1 MTNSKLMIL
10 QPLSPGP
17 TQGGSLDVADGA
29 YGPLR
34 QFLTEY
40 LVAWAFAS
48 QGDEAVLYGGR
59 NPMFDIAAHPEY
71 TDVKS
76 LVEMSPSEQA
86 AWPGYR
92 WKLNTGKSGEVVQYP
107 VEQTNKHGVTRRKTH
122 MALVRL
128 DPDTRFGISV
138 TGSGLQITAEFRWAR
153 IPTRR
158 PGSSTNGSTMNPPS
172 TPTLRRRSSMRIT
185 TRRSGL
191 SGRAAATGLR
201 IGIAVADRSSESIA
215 FVVELAVALTISAD
229 DFGHLCRRL
238 RKATVGR

>member
-10 QPLSPGP
+10 QPLPSGP
-17 TQGGSLDVADGA
+17 IQGGSLDVTDGA

-59 NPMFDIAAHPEY
+59 NPMFDIATHPEY

-86 AWPGYR
+86 AWPGYC
-92 WKLNTGKSGEVVQYP
+92 WKLNTEKSGEVVQYP
-107 VEQTNKHGVTRRKTH
+107 VEQTNKYGVTRRKTH

-138 TGSGLQITAEFRWAR
+138 TGSGLQIAAEFRWAR
-153 IPTRR
+153 ISYMETRVVNEWIKDESAQYAYLEDAKLDAHHFAEIR
-158 PGSSTNGSTMNPPS
+158 PQAGSSPPLDSGSVQS
-172 TPTLRRRSSMRIT
+172 TSDIRS
-185 TRRSGL
+185 
-191 SGRAAATGLR
+191 
-201 IGIAVADRSSESIA
+201 DDSE
-215 FVVELAVALTISAD
+215 
-229 DFGHLCRRL
+229 H
-238 RKATVGR
+238 

>member
-29 YGPLR
+29 YSPLR

-153 IPTRR
+153 ISYTETRVVNEWINDEPAQYAYLEEAKLDAHHYAEIR
-158 PGSSTNGSTMNPPS
+158 PQPG
-172 TPTLRRRSSMRIT
+172 
-185 TRRSGL
+185 
-191 SGRAAATGLR
+191 GRPLP
-201 IGIAVADRSSESIA
+201 DSESA
-215 FVVELAVALTISAD
+215 S
-229 DFGHLCRRL
+229 R
-238 RKATVGR
+238 